1 MIKNKINNFSFE
13 IKPGWETAPYPSE
26 VDDLQNIIDKTVD
39 AYRILKKT
47 RKYKDAK
54 MVKEKIRDTIYAKQH
69 LKLVMN
75 MDFYKPTDK
84 MRKLADKS
92 GVDLS
97 SDSAIAEFRKIQN
110 QNLKDI
116 QLMKEG
122 KSPPSHDEF

>member
-1 MIKNKINNFSFE
+1 
-13 IKPGWETAPYPSE
+13 
-26 VDDLQNIIDKTVD
+26 
-39 AYRILKKT
+39 
-47 RKYKDAK
+47 

-75 MDFYKPTDK
+75 MDFYKPTEK